1 MKNLSSKLQRAILW
15 ASAFLSVFL
24 FAFCV
29 YAANKDNDN
38 AKVKRTSRFLILLFI
53 ALSTLFILLAF
64 ISIIVYLCA
73 PITASVNGAGNL
85 VYNSPAIIIM
95 ISYLIIRFIVLGAAC
110 IMDLSGVAMIEAI
123 SQMRLFKSD
132 EDVSDV
138 YVEPKKETEVKTLP
152 LIISEEDSE
161 NETKETEKPTEDNQ
175 SI

>member
-1 MKNLSSKLQRAILW
+1 
-15 ASAFLSVFL
+15 
-24 FAFCV
+24 
-29 YAANKDNDN
+29 
-38 AKVKRTSRFLILLFI
+38 
-53 ALSTLFILLAF
+53 
-64 ISIIVYLCA
+64 
-73 PITASVNGAGNL
+73 
-85 VYNSPAIIIM
+85 M